1 MRNKILLISVL
12 AVLLFVASCAPKLSD
27 EEQLAQLDQMSD
39 EELEAATAE
48 GSGALAGQA
57 TRVKLKLPPAK
68 CSDTDT
74 DKDPAA
80 PNFVPPSKNPYQ
92 QGKYVWTFGSKN
104 GEGVDQC
111 APEGS
116 ELLRERYCLKNGY
129 HREVTIECDKV
140 GPKDFPEKAGEV
152 WKCLEGACVSAPPR
166 CGDSV
171 IAPPEEC
178 DDGDTDNTDACTN
191 DCRRNRCGDGF
202 LFIGAEQCDD
212 GNTASGDGCS
222 AACVLEGATTP
233 GQGPV
238 AGPVC
243 GNGNKEGTEECDDG
257 NTANDDSCTNTC
269 NLTGGMAA
277 LVLVSADATGFDA
290 VLNLTT
296 VTAEIMNDGFAST
309 GTGFA
314 VRFQQLTVL
323 GQPQTDTLAP
333 ALAVGESTTV
343 TVTLKGYCPSPMYGH
358 SVSVF
363 ADPNNEVVETSKAD
377 NGGSATYTC

>member
-57 TRVKLKLPPAK
+57 TRVKLKIPPAK

-171 IAPPEEC
+171 ITPPEEC

-212 GNTASGDGCS
+212 GNTAS
-222 AACVLEGATTP
+222 
-233 GQGPV
+233 
-238 AGPVC
+238 
-243 GNGNKEGTEECDDG
+243 
-257 NTANDDSCTNTC
+257 DDSCTNTC

-314 VRFQQLTVL
+314 VRFPQLTVL